1 MYFLDLGSKTPSS
14 TPLLARVSWSHEEY
28 FRALYLR
35 ETEKRER
42 ERERERGEKESLFIQ
57 LKQHILYGTR
67 CSK

>member
-1 MYFLDLGSKTPSS
+1 MYFLDLGSNNPSS

-42 ERERERGEKESLFIQ
+42 ETDREREKEG
-57 LKQHILYGTR
+57 GTELR
-67 CSK
+67 KKKRQTDRI

>member
-1 MYFLDLGSKTPSS
+1 MYFLDLGSNNPSS

-42 ERERERGEKESLFIQ
+42 ERERDGQREREKEG
-57 LKQHILYGTR
+57 GTETE
-67 CSK
+67 K